1 MCVHS
6 LAHSLA
12 RVCLSEG
19 YFSELNMS
27 VSSNASL
34 ILWGFSVIGVH
45 GVLIV
50 NVCVIYQSWT
60 CLVVAVGAVVPVCQ
74 GPKGEMPRPAVS
86 SAGLCASRSYWKT
99 PWEYATSRW
108 ATHTHLQ
115 IFPFIENNDCF
126 VATQQTQTCFSQSKA
141 MGGVIQQGFNK
152 NLQSLRALESVLFVD
167 WAYVNC
173 SLFWRACCALET
185 NNP

>member
-1 MCVHS
+1 MVVS
-6 LAHSLA
+6 LC
-12 RVCLSEG
+12 VCLCLSQSS
-19 YFSELNMS
+19 FSDMS
-27 VSSNASL
+27 MPVREVVSVCYPEASAYG
-34 ILWGFSVIGVH
+34 W
-45 GVLIV
+45 VLLV
-50 NVCVIYQSWT
+50 CVCVISQSWT